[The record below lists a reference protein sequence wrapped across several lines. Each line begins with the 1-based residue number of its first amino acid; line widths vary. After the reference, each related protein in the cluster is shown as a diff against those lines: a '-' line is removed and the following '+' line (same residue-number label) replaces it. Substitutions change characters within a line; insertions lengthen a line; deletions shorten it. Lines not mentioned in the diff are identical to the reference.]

1 MKLKEK
7 LVSKFQDLRKKVQNT
22 ITKPLVPL
30 ISKLHLTPDAMTIS
44 GVVLN
49 LIAAVVIGFGH
60 LLIGG
65 IIFLL
70 AGLFDMLD
78 GALAR
83 YMKKVSKFG
92 ALFDSVSDRVTEGAL
107 FLSFIFITSV
117 AVWPFSVVW
126 ELVLI
131 FLAMIGSFLT
141 SYIRARAE
149 GLGIDCT
156 VGLFTRPERVIILAL
171 GLLLSQVFVALAIV
185 VVLSFVTVGQ
195 RFIFVWQQAKK

>member
-1 MKLKEK
+1 
-7 LVSKFQDLRKKVQNT
+7 VSKFQDARKKIQNA

-49 LIAAVVIGFGH
+49 LVASVIIGFGH
-60 LLIGG
+60 LLLGG
-65 IIFLL
+65 IVFLM

-83 YMKKVSKFG
+83 YMQKTTKFG

-107 FLSFIFITSV
+107 FLSFIFITGV
-117 AVWPFSVVW
+117 GVWPFSVAW

-171 GLLLSQVFVALAIV
+171 GLLFSQVFVALAIV

-195 RFIFVWQQAKK
+195 RFVFVWRHARK

>member
-1 MKLKEK
+1 VKLKEK
-7 LVSKFQDLRKKVQNT
+7 LVSKFQDLRKKAQST
-22 ITKPLVPL
+22 LTRPLVPL
-30 ISKLHLTPDAMTIS
+30 ISKLRLTPDAMTII

-83 YMKKVSKFG
+83 YMQKTTKFG
-92 ALFDSVSDRVTEGAL
+92 AIFDSVSDRVTEGAL
-107 FLSFIFITSV
+107 FLSFIFNTSI

-171 GLLLSQVFVALAIV
+171 GLLLSQVFIALAIV

-195 RFIFVWQQAKK
+195 RFVFVWKQTRK

>member
-1 MKLKEK
+1 MKGKS
-7 LVSKFQDLRKKVQNT
+7 VSTLQDARKKAQAI
-22 ITKPLVPL
+22 ITRPVIPL
-30 ISKLHLTPDAMTIS
+30 ISKLHITPDAMTIC
-44 GVVLN
+44 GVIIN
-49 LIAAVVIGFGH
+49 LAAAVVIGFGH
-60 LLIGG
+60 QLIGG
-65 IIFLL
+65 IVFLA
-70 AGLFDMLD
+70 AGLFDLLD

-83 YMKKVSKFG
+83 YMQKTTKFG
-92 ALFDSVSDRVTEGAL
+92 AVLDSVSDRVTEGAL

-149 GLGIDCT
+149 ALGIDCT
-156 VGLFTRPERVIILAL
+156 VGLFTRPERVIIVAL
-171 GLLLSQVFVALAIV
+171 GLLLSQVFIALAIV

-195 RFIFVWQQAKK
+195 RFVFVWQKARK

>member
-1 MKLKEK
+1 M
-7 LVSKFQDLRKKVQNT
+7 SKFQDLRKKAQSKLT
-22 ITKPLVPL
+22 RPLVPL
-30 ISKLHLTPDAMTIS
+30 ISKLHLTPDALTVC
-44 GVVLN
+44 GVILN
-49 LIAAVVIGFGH
+49 LAAAVIIGFGH

-65 IIFLL
+65 IVFLL

-83 YMKKVSKFG
+83 YMQKTSKFG
-92 ALFDSVSDRVTEGAL
+92 ALFDSVSDRITEGSL
-107 FLSFIFITSV
+107 FLSFIFITDVS
-117 AVWPFSVVW
+117 VWPFSVSW

-171 GLLLSQVFVALAIV
+171 GLLLSQVFIALAIV

-195 RFIFVWQQAKK
+195 RFIFVWKQAKK

>member
-1 MKLKEK
+1 
-7 LVSKFQDLRKKVQNT
+7 
-22 ITKPLVPL
+22 
-30 ISKLHLTPDAMTIS
+30 
-44 GVVLN
+44 VLN

-83 YMKKVSKFG
+83 YMQKTTKFG

-117 AVWPFSVVW
+117 AVWPFSVIW

-149 GLGIDCT
+149 ALGIDCT

-171 GLLLSQVFVALAIV
+171 GLLLSQVFIALAIV

-195 RFIFVWQQAKK
+195 RFLFVWQQVRK

>member
-1 MKLKEK
+1 MQK
-7 LVSKFQDLRKKVQNT
+7 T
-22 ITKPLVPL
+22 T
-30 ISKLHLTPDAMTIS
+30 
-44 GVVLN
+44 
-49 LIAAVVIGFGH
+49 
-60 LLIGG
+60 
-65 IIFLL
+65 
-70 AGLFDMLD
+70 
-78 GALAR
+78 
-83 YMKKVSKFG
+83 KFG
-92 ALFDSVSDRVTEGAL
+92 ALFDSVSDRITEGAL

-171 GLLLSQVFVALAIV
+171 GLLLSQVFIALAIV

-195 RFIFVWQQAKK
+195 RFLFVWQQARK

>member
-1 MKLKEK
+1 
-7 LVSKFQDLRKKVQNT
+7 VSKFQDARKKIQNA

-49 LIAAVVIGFGH
+49 LVASVIIGFGH
-60 LLIGG
+60 LLLGG
-65 IIFLL
+65 IVFLM

-83 YMKKVSKFG
+83 YMQKTTKFG

-117 AVWPFSVVW
+117 GVWPFSVAW

-171 GLLLSQVFVALAIV
+171 GLLLSQVFIALAIV

-195 RFIFVWQQAKK
+195 RFVFVWQHARK

>member
-1 MKLKEK
+1 M
-7 LVSKFQDLRKKVQNT
+7 STFQDVRKKAQNAL
-22 ITKPLVPL
+22 TKPLVPV
-30 ISKLHLTPDAMTIS
+30 ISKLHLTPDAMTIC

-49 LIAAVVIGFGH
+49 LVAAVIIGFGH

-65 IIFLL
+65 IVFLL
-70 AGLFDMLD
+70 AGLFDLLD

-83 YMKKVSKFG
+83 YMQKTTKFG

-107 FLSFIFITSV
+107 FLSFIFITSI
-117 AVWPFSVVW
+117 AVWPFSVAW

-149 GLGIDCT
+149 GLGIDCA

-171 GLLLSQVFVALAIV
+171 GLLLSQVFIALAIV

-195 RFIFVWQQAKK
+195 RFLFVWQQARK

>member
-1 MKLKEK
+1 M
-7 LVSKFQDLRKKVQNT
+7 STFQDVRKKAQNAV
-22 ITKPLVPL
+22 TKPLVPV

-49 LIAAVVIGFGH
+49 LAAAVIIGFGH

-65 IIFLL
+65 IVFLL

-83 YMKKVSKFG
+83 YMQKTTKFG
-92 ALFDSVSDRVTEGAL
+92 ALFDSVSDRITEGAL

-171 GLLLSQVFVALAIV
+171 GLLLSQVFIALAIV
-185 VVLSFVTVGQ
+185 VVLSFVTGGQ
-195 RFIFVWQQAKK
+195 RFLFVWQQARK

>member
-1 MKLKEK
+1 M
-7 LVSKFQDLRKKVQNT
+7 STFQDVRKKAQNAV
-22 ITKPLVPL
+22 TKPLVPV

-49 LIAAVVIGFGH
+49 LAAAVIIGFGQ

-65 IIFLL
+65 IVFLL

-83 YMKKVSKFG
+83 YMQKTTKFG
-92 ALFDSVSDRVTEGAL
+92 ALFDSVSDRITEGAL

-171 GLLLSQVFVALAIV
+171 GLLLSQVFIALAIV

-195 RFIFVWQQAKK
+195 RFLFVWQQARK